1 MEPDQDIKIIRNR
14 NLILQVF
21 RTHFPPFF
29 DHLHRSP
36 QSNLLDC
43 PHPTRQVDPLKLQ
56 PKHALCLLFLAVLLA
71 YSNSFNNSFHFDDF
85 HTITDNPAVRSLSN
99 IPTFFS
105 DATTFSVLPANRT
118 WRPIVSTSLTFD
130 YALARGYTPLW
141 FHLSTFLV
149 FLALIACIYYFSL
162 EIFDRTRPSTANPWL
177 ALLAAAWFGLHPAM
191 AETVNYIIQRGDIY
205 CTLGCVAAL
214 LLYARRPSLR
224 RYGLYLIPLIFALL
238 SKPPAAVFPILLGL
252 YVFFFEPNPR
262 RLRNTLVSIIPAT
275 VVTAILLYAQ
285 SALTPKSF
293 TPSILS
299 AADYR
304 LTQPFVWLRYI
315 GELLL
320 PTHLNADTDLSPIST
335 LNAQTIAGLVFLLL
349 FIAAI
354 FLSTRRKTLRPLTF
368 GLLWFV
374 ITQLPT
380 SLYPLS
386 EVENDHRMFFSFA
399 MLIPALIWAFAQIAR
414 KSIAAPT
421 RRKLIPA
428 TIALSLLTLT
438 AYAVGTHRRNTVW
451 ATEESLWLDDVQK
464 SPHNGRGLMNYG
476 LTQMAIGKYDIAL
489 DYFNR
494 ALVYNPNY
502 PTLEINLGIVHGAMR
517 HPDEALQHFQRA
529 IALAPTD
536 DLPHAYLG
544 RYLVE
549 QGRPAEA
556 IPELQTAISLNP
568 ARPMQHDLL
577 AAAQAQQQAQASQPA
592 MQSSQ
597 ITNPA
602 ATAAIQQA
610 AALAAFIN
618 RSLALNKSGKY
629 QESIT
634 AAQAAL
640 KLNPNS
646 AEAWNNIAAN
656 YEALHQWDPAITAAR
671 KAVALNPNF
680 QLAKNNLAWS
690 LQQKQ
695 LGTK

>member
-1 MEPDQDIKIIRNR
+1 M
-14 NLILQVF
+14 
-21 RTHFPPFF
+21 
-29 DHLHRSP
+29 
-36 QSNLLDC
+36 LDF
-43 PHPTRQVDPLKLQ
+43 PHPTLQVAPLKFS
-56 PKHALCLLFLAVLLA
+56 PKHALAVLFLAILIA

-85 HTITDNPAVRSLSN
+85 HTITDNPSIRSLSN
-99 IPTFFS
+99 IPTFFT

-118 WRPIVSTSLTFD
+118 WRPIVSTSLAFD

-141 FHLSTFLV
+141 FHLSTFLI

-177 ALLAAAWFGLHPAM
+177 ALLSAAWFGLHPAM

-214 LLYARRPSLR
+214 LLYARRPALR
-224 RYGLYLIPLIFALL
+224 KYGLYLIPLAFALL
-238 SKPPAAVFPILLGL
+238 SKPPAAVFPVLLAI

-262 RLRNTLVSIIPAT
+262 RLRNTLLSAIPAT
-275 VVTAILLYAQ
+275 VVTAILLYTQ
-285 SALTPKSF
+285 STLTPKSF

-320 PTHLNADTDLSPIST
+320 PTHLNADSDLSPIST
-335 LNAQTIAGLVFLLL
+335 LNTQAIAGLIFLAIL
-349 FIAAI
+349 IAAI
-354 FLSTRRKTLRPLTF
+354 FISFRRKALRPLTF
-368 GLLWFV
+368 GLLWFA

-399 MLIPALIWAFAQIAR
+399 MLIPAVIWALAQIAR
-414 KSIAAPT
+414 KLIAAPT
-421 RRKLIPA
+421 RKQLIPA
-428 TIALSLLTLT
+428 TIAISLITLT
-438 AYAVGTHRRNTVW
+438 AYAVGTHRRNVVW
-451 ATEESLWLDDVQK
+451 STEESLWLDDAQK

-494 ALVYNPNY
+494 ALNYNPNY
-502 PTLEINLGIVHGAMR
+502 PTLEINLAIVHGAMR
-517 HPDEALQHFQRA
+517 HPTEALQHFQRA

-544 RYLVE
+544 RYLLE
-549 QGRPAEA
+549 QGRLAEA
-556 IPELQTAISLNP
+556 IPELQTAVYLNP

-577 AAAQAQQQAQASQPA
+577 ATAQAQQQAQALQPSQPA
-592 MQSSQ
+592 TTQ
-597 ITNPA
+597 A
-602 ATAAIQQA
+602 AQQA
-610 AALAAFIN
+610 AALIALIN
-618 RSLALNKSGKY
+618 QSLALNKAGQY
-629 QESIT
+629 DQSI
-634 AAQAAL
+634 AAAKAAL

-646 AEAWNNIAAN
+646 PEAWNNIAAN
-656 YEALHQWDPAITAAR
+656 YEALHQWDPAIVAAK
-671 KAVALNPNF
+671 KAIALNPNF